1 MPQDPNDEPADKLM
15 EQIRFNIENEK
26 QKSKPLR
33 KKIKHKATASVKA
46 VTVKS
51 VSSAGDVSSTSK
63 KELEMWLDKRDLDRF
78 NVAVHSLS
86 DQTFTVNQLKS
97 VTNFDEN
104 YEDFKSF
111 LLRLLKGEKGRIDSI
126 LELVD
131 WSEKT
136 GEYLLRL
143 KK

>member
-1 MPQDPNDEPADKLM
+1 M
-15 EQIRFNIENEK
+15 
-26 QKSKPLR
+26 
-33 KKIKHKATASVKA
+33 
-46 VTVKS
+46 TVKS